1 MGKRLIAKLLA
12 LELNLSPQRI
22 GQMRQD
28 GILIRGQDNKYDL
41 DEARAAHIGI
51 QSLHPVAAL
60 LTEYSN
66 GRSVSPT
73 KLATFATNSTPAAEV
88 DEFGLPLSVE
98 EIALRIPPDA
108 NGSTAAR
115 EMLAANM
122 RMQAL
127 KERKLETDIARQDA
141 RLQREAGLLVPRE
154 DVWTQGVAAGKVI
167 ASILAGMAAE
177 VASAFADPASRVQV
191 QRAVQIKV
199 EQIQLALHSALSQAA
214 PDATTS

>member
-1 MGKRLIAKLLA
+1 MGKRLIAKHLA
-12 LELNLSPQRI
+12 LELNLSSQRI
-22 GQMRQD
+22 GQLRLN
-28 GILIRGQDNKYDL
+28 GTLIRGHDNKYDL

-73 KLATFATNSTPAAEV
+73 KLATLATNTTPVAEV

-98 EIALRIPPDA
+98 EVALRIPPDTDGPA
-108 NGSTAAR
+108 TAR

-154 DVWTQGVAAGKVI
+154 EVWSQGVAAGKVI

-191 QRAVQIKV
+191 QRAIQIKV

-214 PDATTS
+214 PDVSSP